1 MSSPEPPQ
9 GNPVAQ
15 FFGVMLIIVGIL
27 IAALCGLCTLA
38 VIGTSLSLPSDQQ
51 GYGGGGMIGV
61 ALIIGGIPTVVGG
74 LMIWGGIAVL
84 RSGRKRPPKVKLD
97 TFD

>member
-1 MSSPEPPQ
+1 MTMPQPPAS
-9 GNPVAQ
+9 PVAQ

-27 IAALCGLCTLA
+27 IALLCGLCTLV
-38 VIGTSLSLPSDQQ
+38 VIGTSLSMPGDQQ

-74 LMIWGGIAVL
+74 LLVWAGIAVL
-84 RSGRKRPPKVKLD
+84 RGARKRATKVKLD